1 MTTAIH
7 VYGDPLDPRGWGSE
21 PAVRRLRT
29 ALPDADWLFH
39 PVVLVADW
47 ETYDGP
53 EFRSQGAVPAA
64 CSRVS
69 ERSEMPI
76 DEFLW
81 FDDAPVQ
88 SEPATHGV
96 AAAFEQGE
104 TAGWRFLRAGREA
117 TFIRRQNLDSTA
129 AVVNLAGETDGVDAD
144 SLAQRLDQGVSLSTP
159 DPTDVPGVEMAG
171 DRPSLPTVVVR
182 GEAGKRGHSGL
193 VDFAQLTRLVTG
205 ATGSSPDP
213 PTLSIEEVLER
224 FSPEGWLA
232 VTELSVL
239 AQTGY
244 ETVVDAA
251 REASGVT
258 ERSFAS
264 EPFFRATEFVTDADD
279 PSVDKSATD
288 LTEESVDAGGGAE

>member
-29 ALPDADWLFH
+29 ALPDADWQFH
-39 PVVLVADW
+39 PVVLVSDW

-81 FDDAPVQ
+81 FDDAPER

-96 AAAFEQGE
+96 AAAFEQSE
-104 TAGWRFLRAGREA
+104 TAGWRFLRAGREG
-117 TFIRRQNLDSTA
+117 TCIRRRNLDSTA
-129 AVVNLAGETDGVDAD
+129 AVVDLAAETDGVDAD
-144 SLAQRLDQGVSLSTP
+144 ALAQRLEERVSLSAP
-159 DPTDVPGVEMAG
+159 DPADVSGVEMAG
-171 DRPSLPTVVVR
+171 DRPSLPTVFVR
-182 GEAGKRGHSGL
+182 GEEGERGHSGL
-193 VDFAQLTRLVTG
+193 VDFAQLTRLVKG

-213 PTLSIEEVLER
+213 PTLSIEEVLEQ

-232 VTELSVL
+232 VTEISVL

-244 ETVVDAA
+244 ETVVDTA
-251 REASGVT
+251 REAPGVT
-258 ERSFAS
+258 EQSFAS
-264 EPFFRATEFVTDADD
+264 EPFFRETEFLSDADD
-279 PSVDKSATD
+279 PSVDEAATGP
-288 LTEESVDAGGGAE
+288 TGESVDTGGGAE

>member
-29 ALPDADWLFH
+29 ALPDADWQFH

-53 EFRSQGAVPAA
+53 EFRSRGAVPAT

-81 FDDAPVQ
+81 FDDAPER
-88 SEPATHGV
+88 SEPATRGV

-117 TFIRRQNLDSTA
+117 TFIRRRNLDSTA
-129 AVVNLAGETDGVDAD
+129 AVVDLAIETEGVDAEA
-144 SLAQRLDQGVSLSTP
+144 LAQRLEEGVSLATP
-159 DPTDVPGVEMAG
+159 EPADVSGVKMAG
-171 DRPSLPTVVVR
+171 DRPELPTIVVR
-182 GEAGKRGHSGL
+182 GEESERGHSGL
-193 VDFAQLTRLVTG
+193 VDFNQLTRLVEV
-205 ATGSSPDP
+205 ATGESPDP
-213 PTLSIEEVLER
+213 PTLSIDDVLER

-251 REASGVT
+251 REAPGVT

-264 EPFFRATEFVTDADD
+264 EPFFRLTESVSDADD
-279 PSVDKSATD
+279 PSVDEAATD
-288 LTEESVDAGGGAE
+288 LARESVDTGGGDE